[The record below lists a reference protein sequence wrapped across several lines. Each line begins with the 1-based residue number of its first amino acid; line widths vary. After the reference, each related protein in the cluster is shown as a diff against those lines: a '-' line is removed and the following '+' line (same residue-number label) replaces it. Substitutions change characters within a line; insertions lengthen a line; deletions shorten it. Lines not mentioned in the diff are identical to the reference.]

1 MSEIKSNASEDQ
13 TLDLSSAVSGKNTC
27 LCHDLMMRPLTWSQQ
42 EQGSSG
48 STTTPGWR
56 QRLSSVRHPY
66 RRRQRQDS
74 TVDEQLSRPSEPS
87 LAVEQ
92 ESESGQG
99 TSEFDHADAYREEI
113 ASRVAHSKFTLN
125 PETRESGAAD
135 ELLRY
140 AVALH
145 THTMK
150 SSHPLAIVTLL
161 PIRQTLDSLYGH
173 EDERGAKDTILEQI
187 KLLEGFSG

>member
-1 MSEIKSNASEDQ
+1 MSEYKSNISVDQ
-13 TLDLSSAVSGKNTC
+13 TQDLPST
-27 LCHDLMMRPLTWSQQ
+27 Q
-42 EQGSSG
+42 EEGSSG
-48 STTTPGWR
+48 STTRPGWR
-56 QRLSSVRHPY
+56 QRLSSVRHPF

-74 TVDEQLSRPSEPS
+74 TVDEQLSRPSESS

-99 TSEFDHADAYREEI
+99 TSSFHHDDEYRKDI
-113 ASRVAHSKFTLN
+113 AGRVARSKFTIN

-173 EDERGAKDTILEQI
+173 EDEPGANDTILEQI